1 MHIKIY
7 LKKYL
12 CPIDFIS
19 KKNFSIFMNSEL
31 YFSSPTVSGQ
41 KLAISDKNS
50 TKVKLYKY
58 LKVAVELCVTFAR
71 QL

>member
-1 MHIKIY
+1 
-7 LKKYL
+7 
-12 CPIDFIS
+12 
-19 KKNFSIFMNSEL
+19 MNSEL

>member
-1 MHIKIY
+1 
-7 LKKYL
+7 
-12 CPIDFIS
+12 
-19 KKNFSIFMNSEL
+19 MNSEL

-58 LKVAVELCVTFAR
+58 LKVAVELCVIFAR